1 MYDVDLPTARD
12 CMTTRARVLAFLPE
26 HDVFD
31 AMAELLKHH
40 FAAAPV
46 VDEDNR
52 VLGML
57 TEKDCLRILSNLA
70 YDDDLEGGKVSDYQ
84 SQMRLICEPDMDIF
98 GVTNRFLECNF
109 PLLPVVE
116 DNKLIGVISRRD
128 TLRGVRELRRRLDQA
143 RSKMEQ
149 VAGHQ
154 ADRPRGIESMQKTA
168 ANQSPEQLA
177 RLMGRK
183 S

>member
-12 CMTTRARVLAFLPE
+12 CMTTRARVLAFSPE
-26 HDVFD
+26 QDVFD
-31 AMAELLKHH
+31 AMAELLKNH

-46 VDEDNR
+46 VDEDNH

-57 TEKDCLRILSNLA
+57 TEKDCLRILSNQI
-70 YDDDLEGGKVSDYQ
+70 YDDDIEGGQVSDFQ
-84 SQMRLICEPDMDIF
+84 SPMRLICEPDMDIF

-116 DNKLIGVISRRD
+116 NDKLVGVISRRD

-143 RSKMEQ
+143 RRKLEE

-154 ADRPRGIESMQKTA
+154 ADRPSSIESMQKSA
-168 ANQSPEQLA
+168 ASQSPEQLA

-183 S
+183 H

>member
-12 CMTTRARVLAFLPE
+12 CMTTRARVLAFTPDQ
-26 HDVFD
+26 DVFE
-31 AMAELLKHH
+31 AMAELLAHH

-57 TEKDCLRILSNLA
+57 TEKDCLRILSNFA
-70 YDDDLEGGKVSDYQ
+70 YDDGTEGGQVSDFQ
-84 SQMRLICEPDMDIF
+84 SPMRLICQPDMDIF

-116 DNKLIGVISRRD
+116 DDKLIGVISRRD
-128 TLRGVRELRRRLDQA
+128 TLRGVRELRRRLDLA
-143 RSKMEQ
+143 RRKLEET
-149 VAGHQ
+149 AGHQ
-154 ADRPRGIESMQKTA
+154 ADRPRGIESMQRSA
-168 ANQSPEQLA
+168 ASQSREQLA